1 MTEQVKDPFSFL
13 ETIDEKRK
21 PYAEEVIAKSRK
33 LGIDPRLSLALTYR
47 ESKFDPNA
55 VGEDGEIGLMQVLP
69 STGKMMGYS
78 LKDLQNPSKNIDAG
92 LQYLNQNLI
101 KFTDPKTKLPDP
113 YLAVAGYN
121 AGSDHP
127 YFSDPTKPLPQ
138 RTVNYVRDIQNLGG
152 FVTTPLED
160 TSAGTDSG
168 SGSPPPPTPASEE
181 DLRKQKAAMIGGLG
195 GFAAGATQ
203 TMFGSGGQ
211 GPATTNANTP
221 GGRYAAK
228 TGYGIG
234 EGSTK
239 EVIDRYKKFAPQPLG
254 DQMFADPKKSSMGA
268 GPRNLPVVPG
278 TTAALSIN
286 RQVPTP
292 PPTPMLQNIRQ
303 GAQTV
308 GNVMG
313 KIPVVPATL
322 GGASTGYQG
331 QEAFNRYQKGDM
343 TGATIAGVGALG
355 GLASMVPHPAT
366 RALGATASAVSPAA
380 LAVLDKM
387 RTMNQPPQNPASPQ
401 ELQNAQNPAFRYPK
415 PMSQAPFQPKLPPLG
430 TVPPSTIIGN

>member
-1 MTEQVKDPFSFL
+1 MAEPQKPMAFLDTLDETQRKFADEIIEKSKVK
-13 ETIDEKRK
+13 
-21 PYAEEVIAKSRK
+21 
-33 LGIDPRLSLALTYR
+33 GMDPRLGLALVYR
-47 ESKFDPNA
+47 ESKFDPYA
-55 VGEDGEIGLMQVLP
+55 VGEVGEIGLWQVKP
-69 STGKMMGYS
+69 STGKLMGFS
-78 LKDLQNPSKNIDAG
+78 EKDLKNPSKNIDAG

-101 KFTDPKTKLPDP
+101 KFNDPV
-113 YLAVAGYN
+113 LAVAGYN
-121 AGSDHP
+121 AGPDHP
-127 YFSDPTKPLPQ
+127 YFSDPKIPLPE
-138 RTVNYVRDIQNLGG
+138 RTVNYVRDIKDLGG
-152 FVTTPLED
+152 FTESPKED
-160 TSAGTDSG
+160 T
-168 SGSPPPPTPASEE
+168 SPPPPPPPEPASEE

-195 GFAAGATQ
+195 GFGAGAVQ
-203 TMFGSGGQ
+203 TMFGGGGQ

-228 TGYGIG
+228 TGYGLG

-343 TGATIAGVGALG
+343 TGATVAGVGALG

-387 RTMNQPPQNPASPQ
+387 RTMNQQPKVPATP
-401 ELQNAQNPAFRYPK
+401 EEMKNAQNPAFMYPR
-415 PMSQAPFQPKLPPLG
+415 P
-430 TVPPSTIIGN
+430 

>member
-1 MTEQVKDPFSFL
+1 MAEPQKPMAFL
-13 ETIDEKRK
+13 DTLDETQRKFADEII
-21 PYAEEVIAKSRK
+21 EKSK
-33 LGIDPRLSLALTYR
+33 IKGMDPRLSLALVYR

-55 VGEDGEIGLMQVLP
+55 VGEVGEIGLMQVRP
-69 STGKMMGYS
+69 STGKLMGFS
-78 LKDLQNPSKNIDAG
+78 EKDLKNPSKNIDAG

-101 KFTDPKTKLPDP
+101 KFNDPV
-113 YLAVAGYN
+113 LAVAGYN
-121 AGSDHP
+121 AGPDHP
-127 YFSDPTKPLPQ
+127 YFSDPKIPLPES
-138 RTVNYVRDIQNLGG
+138 TVNYVRDIKDLGG
-152 FVTTPLED
+152 FTVSPKED
-160 TSAGTDSG
+160 T
-168 SGSPPPPTPASEE
+168 SPPPPPPPEPASED
-181 DLRKQKAAMIGGLG
+181 DLRKQKAAMIGALG
-195 GFAAGATQ
+195 GFGAGAVQ
-203 TMFGSGGQ
+203 TMFGGGGQ
-211 GPATTNANTP
+211 GPVTNANTP

-254 DQMFADPKKSSMGA
+254 EQMFADPKKSSMGA

-292 PPTPMLQNIRQ
+292 PPTPTLQNIRQ

-322 GGASTGYQG
+322 GGASAGYQG
-331 QEAFNRYQKGDM
+331 QDAFNRYQKGDM

-387 RTMNQPPQNPASPQ
+387 RTMNQQPKVPASPQ
-401 ELQNAQNPAFRYPK
+401 ELQGAQNPAFMYPR
-415 PMSQAPFQPKLPPLG
+415 P
-430 TVPPSTIIGN
+430 

>member
-1 MTEQVKDPFSFL
+1 MAEPQKPMAFL
-13 ETIDEKRK
+13 DTLDETQKKFADEII
-21 PYAEEVIAKSRK
+21 EKSK
-33 LGIDPRLSLALTYR
+33 QKGMDPRLGLALVYR
-47 ESKFDPNA
+47 ESKFDPYA
-55 VGEDGEIGLMQVLP
+55 VGGVGEIGLWQVKP
-69 STGKMMGYS
+69 STGKLMGFS
-78 LKDLQNPSKNIDAG
+78 EKDLKNPSKNIDAG

-101 KFTDPKTKLPDP
+101 KFNDPV
-113 YLAVAGYN
+113 LAVAGYN
-121 AGSDHP
+121 AGPDHP
-127 YFSDPTKPLPQ
+127 YFSDPKIPLPES
-138 RTVNYVRDIQNLGG
+138 TVNYVRDIKDLGG
-152 FVTTPLED
+152 FTESPKED
-160 TSAGTDSG
+160 T
-168 SGSPPPPTPASEE
+168 SPPPPPPPEPASEE

-195 GFAAGATQ
+195 GFGAGAVQ
-203 TMFGSGGQ
+203 TMFGGGGQ

-228 TGYGIG
+228 TGYGLG

-292 PPTPMLQNIRQ
+292 PPTPMLQNVRQ
-303 GAQTV
+303 GAQAM
-308 GNVMG
+308 GNIMG
-313 KIPVVPATL
+313 KIPVVPGAL